1 MTFSHPTHGHEAGR
15 RHWHGDDNHYRR
27 GFGRRCRR
35 DGSDEADELEL
46 AGGHGSRRGPFG
58 HRGRHG
64 FGRDGEPGDGRGRR
78 RRVFDSGELQLVL
91 LKLIADQPRHGY
103 ELIRAIEELTG
114 GAYVPS
120 PGVIYPTLT
129 LLQDMGRIE
138 EATAAGPRKPFAVRA
153 DGTAELE
160 AKKQDVEMLFA
171 RLAQLASMRE
181 RTDGGPV
188 RRAMGNLRT
197 VLLDRLGREGVQTE
211 TMHEV
216 AAILDEAARK
226 IERL

>member
-1 MTFSHPTHGHEAGR
+1 
-15 RHWHGDDNHYRR
+15 
-27 GFGRRCRR
+27 
-35 DGSDEADELEL
+35 
-46 AGGHGSRRGPFG
+46 
-58 HRGRHG
+58 
-64 FGRDGEPGDGRGRR
+64 
-78 RRVFDSGELQLVL
+78 VL

-138 EATAAGPRKPFAVRA
+138 EATAEGPRKPFAITA
-153 DGTAELE
+153 DGRAEVE
-160 AKKQDVEMLFA
+160 ARKPEVEALFA
-171 RLAQLASMRE
+171 RLAELASMRE

-216 AAILDEAARK
+216 AAILDEAARR

>member
-1 MTFSHPTHGHEAGR
+1 MGHMSGERRGGGR
-15 RHWHGDDNHYRR
+15 RFGRFFEHGDLR
-27 GFGRRCRR
+27 FVVL
-35 DGSDEADELEL
+35 ALLE
-46 AGGHGSRRGPFG
+46 
-58 HRGRHG
+58 
-64 FGRDGEPGDGRGRR
+64 E
-78 RRVFDSGELQLVL
+78 
-91 LKLIADQPRHGY
+91 QPRHGY

-138 EATAAGPRKPFAVRA
+138 EATAAGPRKAFAVTA

-160 AKKQDVEMLFA
+160 AKKPEVEALFA
-171 RLAQLASMRE
+171 RLAELAAQRE

-197 VLLDRLGREGVQTE
+197 VLLDRLSRDGVQSE